1 MNWWHRLWRRKQLE
15 STLEKELRFHLD
27 QHVADLIAQGHD
39 PDEARRRAR
48 LALGGPEQVKEQCR
62 DARGTR
68 WVEDLA
74 HDIRYAL
81 RTMRQNP
88 GFTAVALCTLALGIG
103 ATTVMF
109 TVVKSV
115 VLAPLPYPDSERLIA
130 VHVKSDKLGDSWAMS
145 YPDLQDLRDATQT
158 LQYVGAWTYGGG
170 GATLTAPGE
179 AEHVDVRN
187 ISASLFQA
195 FGVRLAMG
203 RAFLP
208 EEDKPNAPPVAII
221 SYKLWQERFE
231 GTAEAIGAH
240 VVLDGT
246 SFTVIG
252 VAPTAFGLEGDAS
265 VYTPLG
271 QIQLPRMSNRAA
283 RFIHVVARLAPGVS
297 IQEAQA
303 ELALIGR
310 RLAGQFPQFNG
321 GFVLLPHP
329 LSSDVVGDVSGTLW
343 LLLGAVAFVLL
354 IACVNIA
361 SLLLARAVS
370 RERELAMRAAL
381 GAGRGR
387 LVRQCL
393 TETGVLGLLGGA
405 LGVVIAALT
414 TPLFVAFWPEAS
426 FPRAAEI
433 RIDWQVLLFAVAMSL
448 ACGLLFGLAPALRAS
463 SRQALHSGAR
473 TVGEGS
479 RRLHGAFVSAE
490 FALTVVLLIC
500 AGVLGRTII
509 RLSSLDPGFRRDN
522 VLAARVALD
531 PNLMISPTQAR
542 AAWQSLA
549 ERIRKVPGV
558 QSAAVVDIV
567 PMRTGINTLPYRT
580 SPAPLPLNQT
590 PSALAT
596 AASPEYLQVMGIPLV
611 GGRFIEPQDRLDSA
625 PVIVIDEV
633 LARKAFGSQNPV
645 GQRLWVP
652 ALGREPVTVVGVVG
666 HVRYW
671 GLARDDS
678 SDLRDQ
684 MYYPFAQVPDSLMG
698 FFSTIMSVVIHTS
711 MPPQSVAAPVR
722 QALRGDE
729 ILYEINTMDD
739 LARDSLGRQRFLL
752 VLFGIFAG
760 LALMLACIGIYGVLA
775 YLTRQR
781 VPEIGVRMALGASSG
796 DVLRM
801 VLRQSLIMIIAGIV
815 LGIGGAIAAARVL
828 QRLVDG
834 VRPTGPATY
843 VAMLAL
849 LFAAALL
856 ASFVPARRASLI
868 DPLKALRQD

>member
-1 MNWWHRLWRRKQLE
+1 MNRWQRLWRREQLE
-15 STLEKELRFHLD
+15 DKLDKELRFHID
-27 QHVADLIAQGHD
+27 QHVADLIAHGHD
-39 PDEARRRAR
+39 PQEARRKAR
-48 LALGGPEQVKEQCR
+48 IELGGAEQVKEQCR

-68 WVEDLA
+68 WVEDLV
-74 HDIRYAL
+74 HDLRYAL

-115 VLAPLPYPDSERLIA
+115 VLAPLPYPDPSRLIA
-130 VHVKSDKLGDSWAMS
+130 VHAKSDKLGDSWALS
-145 YPDLQDLRDATQT
+145 YPDLQDLRDTTHT

-170 GATLTAPGE
+170 GSTLTGPGE
-179 AEHVDVRN
+179 PEHVDVRN

-208 EEDKPNAPPVAII
+208 EEDKPNATPVAII
-221 SYKLWQERFE
+221 SYKLWRERF
-231 GTAEAIGAH
+231 GGAAEAAGAH

-246 SFTVIG
+246 SFTVVGI
-252 VAPTAFGLEGDAS
+252 APASFGLEGDAD

-271 QIQLPRMSNRAA
+271 QVQLPRMSNRAA

-297 IQEAQA
+297 MQKAQS

-310 RLAGQFPQFNG
+310 RLADQFPQFNA

-329 LSSDVVGDVSGTLW
+329 LTQDVVGDVTGTLW

-370 RERELAMRAAL
+370 RDRELAMRAAL

-405 LGVVIAALT
+405 LGVVLAVLS
-414 TPLFVAFWPEAS
+414 TPLFVTFWPEGS
-426 FPRAAEI
+426 LPRADEI
-433 RIDWQVLLFAVAMSL
+433 HIDWQVLLFALAVSL
-448 ACGLLFGLAPALRAS
+448 ASGFLFGLAPALRAS
-463 SRQALHSGAR
+463 ARQALHSGTR

-490 FALTVVLLIC
+490 LALTVILLIC
-500 AGVLGRTII
+500 AGVLGRTIL

-531 PNLMISPTQAR
+531 PKLMISPMRAR
-542 AAWQSLA
+542 DAWQSLP
-549 ERIRKVPGV
+549 ERLRKIPGV
-558 QSAAVVDIV
+558 ESAAVVDIV
-567 PMRTGINTLPYRT
+567 PMRIGINTLPYRT

-596 AASPEYLQVMGIPLV
+596 AASPEYLQVMGVPLV
-611 GGRFIEPQDRLDSA
+611 RGRFIEPQDRLDA
-625 PVIVIDEV
+625 PPVVVIDEV

-652 ALGREPVTVVGVVG
+652 ALGREPVTVVGVVR

-698 FFSTIMSVVIHTS
+698 FFSSIMSVVIHTGAPAQG
-711 MPPQSVAAPVR
+711 MIAAVR

-729 ILYEINTMDD
+729 ILYEIHTMDE
-739 LARDSLGRQRFLL
+739 LASDSLGRQRFLV

-801 VLRQSLIMIIAGIV
+801 VLRQSLIMIIAGV
-815 LGIGGAIAAARVL
+815 AVGVGGAIAAARVL

-834 VRPTGPATY
+834 VQPTGPATY
-843 VAMLAL
+843 AAMLAL

-856 ASFVPARRASLI
+856 ASFLPARRASLI
-868 DPLKALRQD
+868 DPLTALRQE